1 MCYYYSLPRSCRE
14 SCVSIFFFSQPD
26 LYRPDERNNQ
36 EILSY
41 KIKSIMQT
49 ETGKESWGA
58 KQKKDSW
65 GKLENKNESMYWD
78 EIENLEAE
86 WGVGGTKCG
95 FRHLPSNAEKLDF
108 PLRWLLIHNCC
119 RITGKGTG
127 CKKMDVI
134 GMLFCPLNV
143 FEDSLFEG
151 LGNHFQHLSEMG
163 NPEGFISK
171 TFVQSCQRR
180 QVLSWNVRIRT
191 PKWHL
196 RPTKPP
202 PQSGNATF
210 RMIPGGRMH

>member
-1 MCYYYSLPRSCRE
+1 
-14 SCVSIFFFSQPD
+14 
-26 LYRPDERNNQ
+26 
-36 EILSY
+36 
-41 KIKSIMQT
+41 MQT
-49 ETGKESWGA
+49 ETGKKSWSTE
-58 KQKKDSW
+58 QKRTPEA
-65 GKLENKNESMYWD
+65 KLEIERTMSYCDKMWAQSEFKRWAIGNWNWV
-78 EIENLEAE
+78 EIENWISNLETE
-86 WGVGGTKCG
+86 WGAGGTKCG

-119 RITGKGTG
+119 HITGKGMG
-127 CKKMDVI
+127 CKKELDVI

-143 FEDSLFEG
+143 FGDSLFEG

-202 PQSGNATF
+202 LQSGNATF
-210 RMIPGGRMH
+210 RMIPGGRTH